1 MGKELGCPP
10 AVQCVATALFYC
22 GSSCGLVAATAQLS
36 LFTHVGQYL
45 LCCAVTTA
53 ATNKSSVAENNQALY
68 LSNITG
74 PFQVCWGRFWTA
86 LPPGP
91 GLTEQLL
98 VEHLKAAAAQREP
111 WGCLT
116 PAITWAGSELMGHF
130 HEQII
135 GQNTS
140 YSFTQCPRGPGSA
153 VCWQRGAWKIGANIS
168 IHCHGV
174 LLGRE

>member
-1 MGKELGCPP
+1 MPSSSAACSHGVILSWQQLQAGGSDSSALLVYAHWSVP
-10 AVQCVATALFYC
+10 AM
-22 GSSCGLVAATAQLS
+22 
-36 LFTHVGQYL
+36 
-45 LCCAVTTA
+45 LCCD
-53 ATNKSSVAENNQALY
+53 NSNNEQE
-68 LSNITG
+68 LSGWKQSRLLSQQHHRPISGLLGTVLDG
-74 PFQVCWGRFWTA
+74 

-98 VEHLKAAAAQREP
+98 VEHSKAAAAEREP

-116 PAITWAGSELMGHF
+116 PAITWAGSELTGHF

-168 IHCHGV
+168 IHCYGV
-174 LLGRE
+174 LLGRG